1 MISWSWAPSGVGS
14 LLGLVLGLGCAS
26 GTWLAI
32 AFVADIG
39 PAAWLA
45 GHVAL
50 VGIAAAVIA
59 WSAQMEHDAAPAL
72 LVLTATLLLGPP
84 GTLMAGIATMAAVR
98 REPDRAIL
106 EAWYA
111 RISDAGDVDR
121 VTRLSAAVVMRRA
134 IDTEAP
140 LPSNFAMIMAE
151 GSIAERQNALG
162 LIARR
167 FAPHYAPALKAALVS
182 SEPVV
187 RVQAAAV
194 AVKVKSEIVLVLDTL
209 AAANGQVNDPARA
222 AEIAAELDA
231 MIETGLLDDADAAR
245 AETARRRLLDV
256 ANALE
261 FATPGLGASS
271 WLSSASE
278 EAMTLIETDLLYK
291 RRFAEFRTIR
301 NMAERRA

>member
-1 MISWSWAPSGVGS
+1 MNSRSWAPAGVGS
-14 LLGLVLGLGCAS
+14 ILSLVLGLGCAS
-26 GTWLAI
+26 GIWLAI
-32 AFVADIG
+32 ALAADIG
-39 PAAWLA
+39 PGAWLA

-50 VGIAAAVIA
+50 VGISAAANA
-59 WSAQMEHDAAPAL
+59 WSTQKEHDAAPAF

-84 GTLMAGIATMAAVR
+84 GTLMAGIATLAAVR
-98 REPDRAIL
+98 TEPDRAIL

-140 LPSNFAMIMAE
+140 LPSNFAMIMSE
-151 GSIAERQNALG
+151 GSIPERQNALG

-209 AAANGQVNDPARA
+209 AAASGNIHDPARA

-231 MIETGLLDDADAAR
+231 MIETGLLDYADAAR
-245 AETARRRLLDV
+245 AEAARRRLLDV
-256 ANALE
+256 ATDLE
-261 FATPGLGASS
+261 FARPGLGASS

-278 EAMTLIETDLLYK
+278 EAVSLIETELLYK
-291 RRFAEFRTIR
+291 QRFAEFRTIR
-301 NMAERRA
+301 SMGEGRA